1 MTIASDDYEPRS
13 YWERRLAEEPALVG
27 EGYAALGLPFN
38 AALYRQR
45 ERVLR
50 RAIRRFR
57 VPVAGARLLELGVGG
72 GFYVPIW
79 KSLGV
84 ADLVGIDI
92 TDVAVDRLGARY
104 PEYRFVQA
112 DIGRALPVEEASFD
126 IVTAFD
132 VLLHIVDDEQFQ
144 SALRHA
150 AAACRVGGHLLVS
163 DQFLTH
169 AEPVATSP
177 HNVVRTLDRYRSALE
192 AAGWQIAG
200 RFPIFVTMHP
210 PYDVAGGTRR
220 GVALR
225 WWRLL
230 ASRLRRHPED
240 GRWLGTLLG
249 AADAAL
255 TAVVRDGPSTELLVA
270 RRVA

>member
-1 MTIASDDYEPRS
+1 MGTGSEAYEAQS
-13 YWERRLAEEPALVG
+13 YWERRLAEEPSLVG

-50 RAIRRFR
+50 RAIRRLR
-57 VPVAGARLLELGVGG
+57 LPVVGARLLELGVGG

-84 ADLVGIDI
+84 AHLVGIDI
-92 TDVAVDRLGARY
+92 TQVAVDRLRERH
-104 PEYRFVQA
+104 PEYAFRQA
-112 DIGRALPVEEASFD
+112 DIAHALPVSDASFD

-132 VLLHIVDDEQFQ
+132 VLLHIVDDEAFQ
-144 SALRHA
+144 SALRQA
-150 AAACRVGGHLLVS
+150 AAACRAGGHLLVS

-169 AEPVATSP
+169 DEPVAMSP

-192 AAGWQIAG
+192 ATGWQIVG

-210 PYDVAGGTRR
+210 PYDVAGRTRR
-220 GVALR
+220 GLGLA

-230 ASRLRRHPED
+230 ASRLRRHPGD
-240 GRWLGTLLG
+240 GRWLGLVLG

-255 TAVVRDGPSTELLVA
+255 TAVVRAGPSTELLVA
-270 RRVA
+270 RRRS